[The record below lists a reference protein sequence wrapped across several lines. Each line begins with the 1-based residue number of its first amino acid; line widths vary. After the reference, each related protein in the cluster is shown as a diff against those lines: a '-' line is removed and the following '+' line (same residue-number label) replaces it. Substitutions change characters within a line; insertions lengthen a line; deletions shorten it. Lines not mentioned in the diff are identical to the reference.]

1 MNSLSLSYNKF
12 LIYLNRIGSESIGFY
27 FSFILH
33 FIILV
38 LAIGLPNFFKPAEIN
53 VPNIIPVEIIIKFFI
68 FRN

>member
-1 MNSLSLSYNKF
+1 MSSLSLNYNKF

-53 VPNIIPVEIIIKFFI
+53 VPNIIPVDHGLSSYVYQ
-68 FRN
+68 